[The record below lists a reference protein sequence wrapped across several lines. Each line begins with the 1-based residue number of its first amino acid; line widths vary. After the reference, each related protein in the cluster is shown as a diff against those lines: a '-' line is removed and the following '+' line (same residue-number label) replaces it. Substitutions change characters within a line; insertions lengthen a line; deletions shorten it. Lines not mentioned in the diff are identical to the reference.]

1 VIEGNVLKTTV
12 TDFLT
17 RRMGL
22 TPRMGLTRRMG
33 AAALSALLV
42 VAGSLAIAQQ
52 PAPPAQ
58 PSNNNQRIT
67 PNFKDAD
74 IVQIAEAV
82 GAATGKNFI
91 LDPRVRAQVT
101 MLSSTPLSPEGFYE
115 AFLSILQVHSF
126 VAMPA
131 GNNIYKIVP
140 DATARSMPGDDLPD
154 RVSRTSDEIV
164 TQVIQVKNV
173 NAAQL
178 VPILRSLVNQNGH
191 LAAYPPSNILI
202 ISDRAANVNR
212 IQRIIGRIDQAGD
225 SDVEIVPL
233 QNASAADVVRNITQ
247 LFQQQQ
253 AQEGGAASP
262 MKMVADDRSNA
273 VLVSGDPSQRLRVKA
288 LIALL
293 DTPLQTGGGTYVRY
307 LRYADAEKLAPKL
320 KEQITGQAQATP
332 GAPGGAAGSTPAAQA
347 DKGTMIWAEPETNA
361 LVITAA
367 PKQMRQINAI
377 IDKIDIRRMQVLVEA
392 IIADVNEDKSAELG
406 VNWAA
411 WSNDN
416 DTRIPIGGFI
426 QPVAGTSIVDLARL
440 IQSPTDAAASN
451 ISAPTGTT
459 LGIGR
464 IAATGVNFAAMLRA
478 MRSDANTNIIAKPS
492 TITMDNQ
499 EAQLKVA
506 QEVPF
511 ITGSYSSTGV
521 GGTNGAVNP
530 FQTVQREE
538 VGTILKVTPQLNG
551 SNTVILKIELESS
564 NLAASV
570 AGAVDLITNKRTFST
585 NVMIEDGGIVVLGG
599 LIQDTSLQGEQR
611 VPFLGR
617 IPIIG
622 LAFKTRNASKS
633 RNNLMVFIRPKI
645 LRDGVQA
652 SFETDAKYNYI
663 RDEQRKQ
670 NKTEILPLLPGTKKP
685 MLDPPPPPP
694 PPGTGEVD
702 PRVEQEKL
710 RGGQGDG
717 TFRGQQQQGPDG
729 TLVPAPQGTAPGTTP
744 APAPQTPSGREGV
757 APPPG
762 APRSQGAPAQQAA
775 PAPTPAPPQAQ

>member
-1 VIEGNVLKTTV
+1 
-12 TDFLT
+12 
-17 RRMGL
+17 
-22 TPRMGLTRRMG
+22 
-33 AAALSALLV
+33 
-42 VAGSLAIAQQ
+42 
-52 PAPPAQ
+52 
-58 PSNNNQRIT
+58 
-67 PNFKDAD
+67 
-74 IVQIAEAV
+74 
-82 GAATGKNFI
+82 
-91 LDPRVRAQVT
+91 
-101 MLSSTPLSPEGFYE
+101 
-115 AFLSILQVHSF
+115 
-126 VAMPA
+126 
-131 GNNIYKIVP
+131 
-140 DATARSMPGDDLPD
+140 
-154 RVSRTSDEIV
+154 
-164 TQVIQVKNV
+164 
-173 NAAQL
+173 
-178 VPILRSLVNQNGH
+178 
-191 LAAYPPSNILI
+191 
-202 ISDRAANVNR
+202 
-212 IQRIIGRIDQAGD
+212 
-225 SDVEIVPL
+225 
-233 QNASAADVVRNITQ
+233 
-247 LFQQQQ
+247 
-253 AQEGGAASP
+253 
-262 MKMVADDRSNA
+262 
-273 VLVSGDPSQRLRVKA
+273 
-288 LIALL
+288 
-293 DTPLQTGGGTYVRY
+293 
-307 LRYADAEKLAPKL
+307 
-320 KEQITGQAQATP
+320 
-332 GAPGGAAGSTPAAQA
+332 
-347 DKGTMIWAEPETNA
+347 
-361 LVITAA
+361 
-367 PKQMRQINAI
+367 
-377 IDKIDIRRMQVLVEA
+377 MQVLVEA

-411 WSNDN
+411 WSQDN

-440 IQSPTDAAASN
+440 IQDPTNAATSG

-521 GGTNGAVNP
+521 GGTSGAVNP

-710 RGGQGDG
+710 RGGQGDASRSSASQPRRMALRPRHRRRRARLHSRRCD
-717 TFRGQQQQGPDG
+717 TSRRKR
-729 TLVPAPQGTAPGTTP
+729 L
-744 APAPQTPSGREGV
+744 SGREGV

-762 APRSQGAPAQQAA
+762 APRSQGAPAQQA
-775 PAPTPAPPQAQ
+775 TPASPPAQQIGMRTNG